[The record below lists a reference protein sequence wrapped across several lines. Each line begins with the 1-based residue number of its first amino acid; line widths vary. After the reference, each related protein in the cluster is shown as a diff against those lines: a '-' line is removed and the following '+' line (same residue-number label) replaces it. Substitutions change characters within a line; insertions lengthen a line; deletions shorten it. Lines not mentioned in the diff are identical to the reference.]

1 MSQIFYVHATFC
13 KSLYVQFLYIFYF
26 LEPRLKSISNWILLY
41 IIIELLSCIHNSKT
55 FSTDCFEFYYILE
68 LTQKINMHAFIISVA
83 YSITSIPIS
92 YVFRQK
98 RKSHMFIYPNGV
110 WITLQSNTNGVN
122 CITQFL
128 MGQQIIFVHWSM
140 QVAAE
145 RRKTIKWIRA
155 RQ

>member
-1 MSQIFYVHATFC
+1 MSWVENHFNKQSYVD
-13 KSLYVQFLYIFYF
+13 
-26 LEPRLKSISNWILLY
+26 ISKVAWNN
-41 IIIELLSCIHNSKT
+41 LLSFYQDVAFFHSIHNSKKH
-55 FSTDCFEFYYILE
+55 FPQIFCCKFISES
-68 LTQKINMHAFIISVA
+68 TQKINMHVFIISVA

-110 WITLQSNTNGVN
+110 WITLQSNTNRVN

-140 QVAAE
+140 WVAAE
-145 RRKTIKWIRA
+145 RRNTIKWMYA
-155 RQ
+155 KQ